1 MRTPGTW
8 LILCLWLGVAAA
20 QAAANDDWRIG
31 VLYWSGTIPSQQV
44 MRKGLED
51 EAQRI
56 NEQARSSG
64 QRGVQ
69 LQSWEAGDGADGVE
83 RQISQMQA
91 LVASQPDAIIVQPAD
106 NAALAAPLR
115 AANRAGIPVIAYD
128 QYISGGQLA
137 SYITSDNYQAG
148 VQGGEY
154 MASLFPAG
162 QELRLVL
169 VEYPLVSSTVER
181 LNGFLDGLQ
190 TAGMPYRILKS
201 YQAVQPEEGL
211 QAGRDILR
219 DFPDKHSIDVIFTV
233 NNGGGLSVV
242 EVLAGAGR
250 DEIAVA
256 TVDGDLE
263 SVANLSRRRLT
274 RIDNAQFCAVLG
286 ATALHTTY
294 RLLQQEPVAHH
305 ILIPVFPVTLET
317 LGLYPGWHSPLPAAF
332 NKPWPTPQ
340 PLWDN
345 RLKEL
350 Y

>member
-1 MRTPGTW
+1 MRIPGKY
-8 LILCLWLGVAAA
+8 LILLMWLGITTA
-20 QAAANDDWRIG
+20 QADEDWRIG
-31 VLYWSGTIPSQQV
+31 VLYWSDTIPGQQI
-44 MRKGLED
+44 MRQGLED
-51 EAQRI
+51 AALRI
-56 NEQARSSG
+56 NEQARDSG
-64 QRGVQ
+64 QRGIQ
-69 LQSWEAGDGADGVE
+69 LQTWIAGDGTAGVE

-91 LVASQPDAIIVQPAD
+91 LVASRPDAIIVQPAD
-106 NAALAAPLR
+106 NAALAGPLR
-115 AANRAGIPVIAYD
+115 EANRAGIPVVAYD
-128 QYISGGQLA
+128 QYISGGELA
-137 SYITSDNYQAG
+137 SFITSDNYQAG

-154 MASLFPAG
+154 IASLFAPG
-162 QELRLVL
+162 QVLRLVL
-169 VEYPLVSSTVER
+169 VEYPLISATVER

-190 TAGMPYRILKS
+190 AAGTRYRILKS
-201 YQAVQPEEGL
+201 YQAVHHEEGL

-256 TVDGDLE
+256 TVDGDVE
-263 SVANLSRRRLT
+263 SVANLSNRRLT

-286 ATALHTTY
+286 ATALQTTY

-317 LGLYPGWHSPLPAAF
+317 LDRYPGWHSPLLPASF
-332 NKPWPTPQ
+332 NKPWPTLS

-345 RLKEL
+345 RPKEHP
-350 Y
+350 